1 MSTRLHCNTPLGVG
15 LTITLDP
22 TASRHLREALRVRE
36 GDAVVVF
43 NGLGGEF
50 TATVVSLQR
59 GGVSVRL
66 DTFSDIDRES
76 PLRVRLAQG
85 ISRGER
91 MDFTIQKAVELGV
104 SSIAP
109 LATERSTVRL
119 DEARARKRAE
129 HWQGIV
135 RHAAEQSGRTRLPVL
150 EPVQPIEQLL
160 GNLPEQGRFLLDPA
174 AGLSLGNVALPR
186 TLCLAIGPEGGF
198 SPLERQQLEAAGFQ
212 RLRLGPRILRTETAA
227 LVALSILQDHA
238 GDLR

>member
-1 MSTRLHCNTPLGVG
+1 MSTRLYCDAQLGIG
-15 LTITLDP
+15 QTIHLDA
-22 TASRHLREALRVRE
+22 TASRHLREALRIRE
-36 GDAVVVF
+36 GDSVVVF

-50 TATVVSLQR
+50 PGTVVAVQR
-59 GGVSVRL
+59 AAVSVRL
-66 DTFSDIDRES
+66 EGFCDINRES

-104 SSIAP
+104 SAIAP

-135 RHAAEQSGRTRLPVL
+135 RHAAEQSGRTRMPVL
-150 EPVQPIEQLL
+150 EPVKPVEELL
-160 GNLPEQGRFLLDPA
+160 SDLPEEGRFLLDPTA
-174 AGLSLGNVALPR
+174 DTALGSVSLPLAV
-186 TLCLAIGPEGGF
+186 CLAIGPEGGF
-198 SPLERQQLEAAGFQ
+198 SPFERQRLEDAGFQ

-227 LVALSILQDHA
+227 LVALSILQDRG

>member
-1 MSTRLHCNTPLGVG
+1 M
-15 LTITLDP
+15 
-22 TASRHLREALRVRE
+22 RE
-36 GDAVVVF
+36 GDPVVVF
-43 NGLGGEF
+43 NGDGGEY
-50 TATVVSLQR
+50 TGTLVAIKRTE
-59 GGVSVRL
+59 VSVRL
-66 DTFSDIDRES
+66 ERYHDIERES

-104 SSIAP
+104 AGIAP

-119 DEARARKRAE
+119 DESRARKRAE

-135 RHAAEQSGRTRLPVL
+135 RHAAEQSGRTRMPVL
-150 EPVQPIEQLL
+150 EPAQSLQQLL
-160 GNLPEQGRFLLDPA
+160 LNLPEPGRLLLDPGA
-174 AGLSLGNVALPR
+174 ETALGSLALPR
-186 TLCLAIGPEGGF
+186 EVCLAIGPEGGF
-198 SPLERQQLEAAGFQ
+198 SPAERQQLEAAGFQ